1 MDSIEHDTIPA
12 SSLRSRDSYRLM
24 TDIVVPRPIAW
35 VSTLD
40 DDGRPNLAPFSFFQG
55 VCSSPPTVV
64 LGVGWHGDGRPK
76 DTLRNILARREFTV
90 SHVSEPLA
98 DAMNA
103 TAAAYPSEV
112 SEWAAAGPGED
123 TPLAS
128 APATMVAPPR
138 VAAALAA
145 LECRMVHA
153 IPLGRGSAGNPSTT
167 LVVAEILV
175 FSVAK
180 GLVTRDEAGHVRAI
194 DPAHLA
200 TVGRMGG
207 MAYTKT
213 AQTFEMGRPKP
224 GSSKVG

>member
-1 MDSIEHDTIPA
+1 MDVVEHDTIPA
-12 SSLRSRDSYRLM
+12 SSLSSRDSYRLM

-40 DDGRPNLAPFSFFQG
+40 EDGRPNLAPFSFFQG
-55 VCSSPPTVV
+55 MCSQPPTVV
-64 LGVGWHGDGRPK
+64 LGVGWHPDGRPK
-76 DTLRNILARREFTV
+76 DTLRNILARRELTV

-98 DAMNA
+98 EAMNA
-103 TAAAYPSEV
+103 TSVALPSEV
-112 SEWAAAGPGED
+112 SEWAAAGPNAE

-128 APATMVAPPR
+128 APSSVVAPPR

-153 IPLGRGSAGNPSTT
+153 IPIGMGPTGKPSTT
-167 LVVAEILV
+167 LVIAEILV

-180 GLVTRDEAGHVRAI
+180 GLVARDERGHVSSI

-200 TVGRMGG
+200 TVGRLGG
-207 MAYTKT
+207 SAYTKT
-213 AQTFEMGRPKP
+213 AQIFEMARPNPPK
-224 GSSKVG
+224 G